1 MSPSN
6 RHGTPIDP
14 VPFLVVS
21 GLACMLVLS
30 FGPLYGRAF
39 GLSLPASVL
48 GSVLLSVGL
57 IAAAFY
63 RQVWDA
69 TPVGEAPVE
78 LRVERLLYGALAF
91 GVIVVAVTLPIY
103 L

>member
-1 MSPSN
+1 MSLSN

-21 GLACMLVLS
+21 GLSCMLVLS

-39 GLSLPASVL
+39 GLSMPVSVAV
-48 GSVLLSVGL
+48 SVLLSVGL
-57 IAAAFY
+57 VGAAFY

-69 TPVGEAPVE
+69 TPIGEAPIE
-78 LRVERLLYGALAF
+78 LRFERLLYGALAF